1 MTGSV
6 VRGGTGATTRTVFER
21 TNETLAALRQGY
33 PKFYSMADLGT
44 QSRRRWVPLDK
55 AVDGGRVELMFRHYV
70 EESGDRR
77 FACHQVADAFAHGV
91 IGRAV
96 ASFVSTGR
104 VWDTGA
110 ENLAVRT
117 DIDGGLDWAGVRDT
131 TLRVLPDD
139 PSAGAPGT
147 AVLPCEEALA
157 AWLACR
163 SRPTL
168 EHVFAGLAEVSNCR
182 LPMLWSIVG
191 ENVLGA
197 ATMVPTFAGTSP
209 ETGHRRGQL
218 VLSALHDAGLAVRT
232 RSSLPRTPGA
242 GPIPVKERNW
252 RTFS

>member
-6 VRGGTGATTRTVFER
+6 VNDETIVTRAVFDQ
-21 TNETLAALRQGY
+21 TNEMLGSLRQGY
-33 PKFYSMADLGT
+33 PKFYSMADLKT
-44 QSRRRWVPLDK
+44 QSRRRWVPLER
-55 AVDGGRVELMFRHYV
+55 AVDGGRVETMFRHYLD
-70 EESGDRR
+70 ESGDRR
-77 FACHQVADAFAHGV
+77 FATYLVADAFAHGV
-91 IGRAV
+91 LGRVV

-139 PSAGAPGT
+139 PCAGSDGT
-147 AVLPCEEALA
+147 IVLPCEEALA
-157 AWLACR
+157 CWIACR

-168 EHVFAGLAEVSNCR
+168 ESVYDGLSSVSGCR
-182 LPMLWSIVG
+182 PSTLWSIVG
-191 ENVLGA
+191 ESVLGA
-197 ATMVPTFAGTSP
+197 ATLVPSFAGTSP

-218 VLSALHDAGLAVRT
+218 VLDALHNAGLAVRT

-242 GPIPVKERNW
+242 GPIPVRERNW
-252 RTFS
+252 RTVA